1 MNKKE
6 EYILNQVKQIVEEKE
21 PNAKIFFYGSRIK
34 GTYKKDSDWDFL
46 ILLDKYKVPE
56 AVSKNITSSLYD
68 LEFDIGEVI
77 SPIIFTENDWNT
89 KYKVTPFYKN
99 VMSEGKIL

>member
-21 PNAKIFFYGSRIK
+21 PNAKIFFYGSRNK
-34 GTYKKDSDWDFL
+34 GIHKKDSDWDFL
-46 ILLDKYKVPE
+46 ILLNKDKVSE

-99 VMSEGKIL
+99 VMSEGKVL

>member
-6 EYILNQVKQIVEEKE
+6 EYILNQVKQIVEDKE
-21 PNAKIFFYGSRIK
+21 PNAKIFFYGSRNK

-46 ILLDKYKVPE
+46 ILLDKDKISE
-56 AVSKNITSSLYD
+56 TVSKNITSSLYD

-77 SPIIFTENDWNT
+77 SPIIFTKNDWNT
-89 KYKVTPFYKN
+89 KYKVTQFYKN
-99 VMSEGKIL
+99 VMSEGKVL